1 VDIGTLTSTDVYHE
15 CGDIETLTGVDVY
28 HRFIDIEI
36 LKGEGDITGLLTK
49 KP

>member
-1 VDIGTLTSTDVYHE
+1 VDVNHRFVDKVTLKSE
-15 CGDIETLTGVDVY
+15 DVY